1 MSSNEFLQTNTP
13 EGNSKPNQEEK
24 LMEVLYFDR
33 EIECADREIIQA
45 RQLERLQAMLDE
57 VLASNPF
64 YGRKLRE
71 AGLERGADVR
81 TLDDLSRLPF
91 TRKPELMADQEATPP
106 FGTNLTYP
114 LKAYTRLHQTS
125 GTTGKPMRWLDTED
139 SWQWWGRCWG
149 AVYRAAGV
157 TDEDRVYFAFSF
169 GPFIGFWAAWEGA
182 RQIGALAISGGARNS
197 QQRVENLLELGAT
210 VLCCTPSYALHL
222 AEVAREM
229 GLAGE
234 IQRSPVRAIIV
245 AGEPGGSI
253 PSTRN
258 RIESLWG
265 AKVYDHTGAT
275 EVGAHGF
282 TCVYQAGVHLN
293 EGEFIVEV
301 LDPATDEPADEGE
314 LVITNLG
321 RWGSPIIRYR
331 TGDHVRLNRERCACG
346 RTFVRMEGG
355 VIGRIDDMLIVRG
368 VNVFPSAIEN
378 IVREFPEVDEFAVE
392 VYRVEE
398 MDEMEVKIEVVGSEP
413 EAVAAKL
420 ADTFH
425 RRLALRV
432 KVTPVPAG
440 TLPRWELKA
449 RRVRDLRKQQG

>member
-1 MSSNEFLQTNTP
+1 M
-13 EGNSKPNQEEK
+13 
-24 LMEVLYFDR
+24 
-33 EIECADREIIQA
+33 
-45 RQLERLQAMLDE
+45 
-57 VLASNPF
+57 
-64 YGRKLRE
+64 
-71 AGLERGADVR
+71 
-81 TLDDLSRLPF
+81 
-91 TRKPELMADQEATPP
+91 
-106 FGTNLTYP
+106 TYP
-114 LKAYTRLHQTS
+114 LSAYTRLHQTS
-125 GTTGKPMRWLDTED
+125 GTTGKPMRWLDTEA

-149 AVYRAAGV
+149 TVYRAAGV
-157 TDEDRVYFAFSF
+157 TEEDRVYFAFSF

-182 RQIGALAISGGARNS
+182 RLIGALAISGGARNS
-197 QQRVENLLELGAT
+197 HQRVENLLELEAT

-229 GLAGE
+229 GMADELR
-234 IQRSPVRAIIV
+234 RSAVRAIIV

-253 PSTRN
+253 PATRQ
-258 RIESLWG
+258 RIESMWG
-265 AKVYDHTGAT
+265 ARVYDHTGAT

-282 TCVYQAGVHLN
+282 TCLHQQGVHLN

-301 LDPATDEPADEGE
+301 LNPTTGEPADEGE

-331 TGDHVRLNRERCACG
+331 TGDHVRLNREPCACG

-392 VYRVEE
+392 VYRVQE
-398 MDEMEVKIEVVGSEP
+398 MDELEVKIEVIKGEP
-413 EAVAAKL
+413 DHVAARL
-420 ADTFH
+420 AERF
-425 RRLALRV
+425 RQRLALRTT
-432 KVTPVPAG
+432 VTPVAPG

-449 RRVRDLRKQQG
+449 RRVRDRRKDAK